1 MDEATTTLTKVYLNT
16 SKEKK
21 INQINKKKRIMVIL
35 IVCLVKEKMKNDEWW
50 MMKNKS
56 NGNLNYEKGCTKD
69 NVN

>member
-35 IVCLVKEKMKNDEWW
+35 IVCLVKEKMKNDE
-50 MMKNKS
+50 
-56 NGNLNYEKGCTKD
+56 
-69 NVN
+69 